1 MLQKQFQAFG
11 KSSLIAQ
18 ERSQANK
25 GNSSMETNA
34 GLQKLCAVKMKV
46 LEETAGH
53 NSQEP

>member
-1 MLQKQFQAFG
+1 MLQKQFQASG

-34 GLQKLCAVKMKV
+34 GYTKAVCSEK
-46 LEETAGH
+46 
-53 NSQEP
+53 